1 LLDRIADHGD
11 ELSALLTSEQ
21 GGLLAQERWEI
32 DLLTKAFGLALV
44 QMELNQ
50 EVQWEQLNQ
59 GGSR

>member
-1 LLDRIADHGD
+1 MGSR
-11 ELSALLTSEQ
+11 
-21 GGLLAQERWEI
+21 
-32 DLLTKAFGLALV
+32 LLTKAFGLALM